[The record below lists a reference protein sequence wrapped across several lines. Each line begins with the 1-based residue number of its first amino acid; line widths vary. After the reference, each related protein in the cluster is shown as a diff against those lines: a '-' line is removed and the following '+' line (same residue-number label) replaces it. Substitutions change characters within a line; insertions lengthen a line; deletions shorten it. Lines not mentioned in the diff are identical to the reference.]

1 MSKIVNLFD
10 NNLKFKFLFLVFFMV
25 IASFLEL
32 LGLGLVVLIL
42 NSFLGL
48 DTSFLDILNDHLK
61 YFFKSNIDFTH
72 VIFLIFFLFTI
83 KLIILIFVAWME
95 SDFLASF
102 REKISNRLY
111 FNFLN
116 RDVRVLLRKN
126 SAEYIRNFTE
136 EIPQSIVFIN
146 SCLKMILDS
155 ILILIFL
162 GFLMYF
168 NPTITASVY
177 IFFSLLGLIYYS
189 LVKNKLSSWAT
200 ISLDNRKKKI
210 QFISE
215 SFSSIKSIKIL
226 SRENFFLNKFKKQIK
241 SISRILFKVAF
252 LAELPRNFFE
262 YILLISIL
270 FLFYYLI
277 QNEYSSE
284 NIIQLLSI
292 YTIAAFRLV
301 PIMNRFLGHMQKFKH
316 SYPSI
321 KKLVIE
327 NEQKVGLKKNKIR
340 KIYFKKNIILNIK
353 KFSFNNSQEVLIK
366 KANIEIKKNSQI
378 GLIGDSGSGKSTI
391 IDIFCGF
398 QPNKNLKLRVDG
410 LDVFRSGFIDDWQD
424 KLGYV
429 PQNIIIL
436 NQSLRENILF
446 GADKKIFTDE
456 ILLDLLKKVELERFV
471 KKSNNGLSQILRQDG
486 ENISGGEKQRI
497 GIARALINDPDL
509 IILDEATSG
518 LDFETENNI
527 LKTIKKLKKTSI
539 IVSHRLNALKNC
551 NKIYLLKDKQ
561 ISLLKKNQLRKQF
574 ENQKFNLAQIKK

>member
-1 MSKIVNLFD
+1 ML
-10 NNLKFKFLFLVFFMV
+10 

-48 DTSFLDILNDHLK
+48 DTSILEILNEYTKHFLK
-61 YFFKSNIDFTH
+61 SDIDFVN

-83 KLIILIFVAWME
+83 KLVILIFVAWME

-102 REKISNRLY
+102 REKVSNKLY
-111 FNFLN
+111 LNFLN

-146 SCLKMILDS
+146 SCLKIILDS
-155 ILILIFL
+155 ILILTFL

-177 IFFSLLGLIYYS
+177 IFFSLLSLIYYS
-189 LVKNKLSSWAT
+189 LVKNKLSAWAT
-200 ISLDNRKKKI
+200 ISLENRKKKI

-226 SRENFFLNKFKKQIK
+226 SRENFFLNKFKKQIR
-241 SISRILFKVAF
+241 SISKIIFKVAF

-277 QNEYSSE
+277 QNQYPSE
-284 NIIQLLSI
+284 SIIQLLSI
-292 YTIAAFRLV
+292 YSIAAFRLI

-321 KKLVIE
+321 KKLVLE
-327 NEQKVGLKKNKIR
+327 NEQKIKPKKNKIR
-340 KIYFKKNIILNIK
+340 KINFKKNIMLDIK

-366 KANIEIKKNSQI
+366 DVNIEIKKNSQI
-378 GLIGDSGSGKSTI
+378 GLIGESGSGKSTI
-391 IDIFCGF
+391 IDILCGF
-398 QPNKNLKLRVDG
+398 QHNKYSKLKVDG
-410 LDVFRSGFIDDWQD
+410 VDIFKYGYFDNWQNS
-424 KLGYV
+424 LGYV

-446 GADKKIFTDE
+446 GADRKIFSDD
-456 ILLDLLKKVELERFV
+456 ILKNLLKKVNLEKFIL
-471 KKSNNGLSQILRQDG
+471 KSKDGLSQILRQDG
-486 ENISGGEKQRI
+486 QNISGGEKQRI
-497 GIARALINDPDL
+497 GIARALINDPEL

-518 LDFETENNI
+518 LDFETENSI
-527 LKTIKKLKKTSI
+527 LETIKKFKKTSI

-551 NKIYLLKDKQ
+551 DKIYAVKNKQ
-561 ISLLKKNQLRKQF
+561 TILLKKNKLKEYF
-574 ENQKFNLAQIKK
+574 EKSL

>member
-1 MSKIVNLFD
+1 MNKIINLFD
-10 NNLKFKFLFLVFFMV
+10 YNLKLKFIFLIFFMI

-32 LGLGLVVLIL
+32 MGLGLVILIL

-48 DTSFLDILNDHLK
+48 DASFLEIINNYTNHFLK
-61 YFFKSNIDFTH
+61 LEINFEKI
-72 VIFLIFFLFTI
+72 IFLISFLFTV
-83 KLIILIFVAWME
+83 KLLILILVAWME

-102 REKISNRLY
+102 REKISNKLY
-111 FNFLN
+111 YNFLN
-116 RDVRVLLRKN
+116 RDVKILLKKN

-136 EIPQSIVFIN
+136 EIPQSIVFIT
-146 SCLKMILDS
+146 SCLKIILDS
-155 ILILIFL
+155 ILILTFL

-168 NPTITASVY
+168 NPTMTVSVY
-177 IFFSLLGLIYYS
+177 IFFSILGLIYYS
-189 LVKNKLSSWAT
+189 LVKNKLSNWAT
-200 ISLDNRKKKI
+200 ISLENRKKKI

-215 SFSSIKSIKIL
+215 SFLSIKSIKIL
-226 SRENFFLNKFKKQIK
+226 ARENFFLDKFKKQIQ

-277 QNEYSSE
+277 HNQYTNES
-284 NIIQLLSI
+284 IIQLLSI

-301 PIMNRFLGHMQKFKH
+301 PIMNRFLGHMQRFKH

-321 KKLVIE
+321 KKLIIE
-327 NEQKVGLKKNKIR
+327 NEQKIIPKKNKIS
-340 KIYFKKNIILNIK
+340 KINFKKNIILNIK
-353 KFSFNNSQEVLIK
+353 KFSFNNNQNFLIK
-366 KANIEIKKNSQI
+366 DATIDIKKNSQI

-391 IDIFCGF
+391 IDILCGF
-398 QPNKNLKLRVDG
+398 QQNKYSKLKVDG
-410 LDVFRSGFIDDWQD
+410 SDIFRSGYLDSWQNS
-424 KLGYV
+424 LGYV

-446 GADKKIFTDE
+446 GADRKIFNDD
-456 ILLDLLKKVELERFV
+456 ILISLLKKVDLENFL
-471 KKSNNGLSQILRQDG
+471 KKSKYGLSKILRQDG
-486 ENISGGEKQRI
+486 QNISGGEKQRI
-497 GIARALINDPDL
+497 GIARALINNPEL

-527 LKTIKKLKKTSI
+527 LKTIKKFKKTSI

-551 NKIYLLKDKQ
+551 DKVYVIKNKQ
-561 ISLLKKNQLRKQF
+561 ATLLKKDKLKKYF
-574 ENQKFNLAQIKK
+574 EKSL